1 MLMAL
6 LILSLLGAGA
16 YEIFTTDEFG
26 DVREVIEQQ
35 ARADRALMI
44 MRRVNRLGGNL
55 QDRRDA
61 IVAEIA
67 TLNADP
73 SSRTEDY
80 QTALDKLWLARAE
93 VFDLYVT
100 DVFQLR
106 EQMTREEWAA
116 AFGRRMD
123 DQ

>member
-1 MLMAL
+1 MAL

-26 DVREVIEQQ
+26 DIREVIEEQS
-35 ARADRALMI
+35 RADRALMI
-44 MRRVNRLGGNL
+44 MRRVNRLGGQL

-61 IVAEIA
+61 IVAEIT

-73 SSRTEDY
+73 SSRPGDY
-80 QTALDKLWLARAE
+80 QPALDRLWLARAE
-93 VFDLYVT
+93 VFELYVT

-106 EQMTREEWAA
+106 DQMTRDEWAA
-116 AFGRRMD
+116 AFGHRLE